1 MQCEPDRAF
10 TERRLA
16 KRKKAGL
23 RKGKATRESE
33 KAALTAVPS
42 GAQAHALV
50 LGGHEDAVELLL
62 EGRQVVEER
71 EQVGVAA
78 LLVHDPRV
86 PGVELLEAD
95 GHGVL
100 ELVVV
105 LDVVLEQ
112 VLPALQREALEGGR
126 RVVEGVEAA
135 ADLINNGDQLIVL
148 MEI

>member
-1 MQCEPDRAF
+1 LQCEPERAF

-16 KRKKAGL
+16 KRQKAGL
-23 RKGKATRESE
+23 GGEGGRGKGR
-33 KAALTAVPS
+33 AALTAVPS
-42 GAQAHALV
+42 GAQAHGLV

-62 EGRQVVEER
+62 EGGQVVEER

-112 VLPALQREALEGGR
+112 VLPALQGEALEGGR
-126 RVVEGVEAA
+126 RVVEGVQAA
-135 ADLINNGDQLIVL
+135 A
-148 MEI
+148 E